1 MPGISALFGSVGG
14 GSDDDEPDGGGD
26 ESGAGD
32 RRGVVRFSPTP
43 IAPAHESSTA
53 RESVGSLGTPGSS
66 SATITSI
73 NSMR

>member
-14 GSDDDEPDGGGD
+14 GSDDDEPDGGGN

-43 IAPAHESSTA
+43 APAHESSMV